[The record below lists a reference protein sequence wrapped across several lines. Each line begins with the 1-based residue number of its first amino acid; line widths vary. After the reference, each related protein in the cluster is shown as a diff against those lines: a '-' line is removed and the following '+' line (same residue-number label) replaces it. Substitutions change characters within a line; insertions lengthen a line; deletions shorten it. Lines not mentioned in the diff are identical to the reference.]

1 MVQNNQLQED
11 EIDLRELFLSIWRY
25 KKFVIIFTL
34 IVTLGAIVYI
44 YVKTPIYEVSAIV
57 KIGSIKNSNSN
68 NNNNNNNNNNLIEN
82 PNNLIQRLQ
91 LLYMEKKQ
99 KNDNTVVKEISLI
112 KGTENLIKID
122 VNTNENQNGVYKLE
136 EITNNIIKNHAKD
149 IDNYVSLI
157 KQNIK
162 NLQQQKLELES
173 SKNKFDG
180 SMVIKFDLTSKI
192 DNLNLEISSYNIKK
206 TELLGNII
214 TNDYPIKPK
223 KKLIVTV
230 AFMTGFILSIFLVFF
245 IEFIKGIKKEK
256 KI

>member
-11 EIDLRELFLSIWRY
+11 EIDLRELFLTIWSH
-25 KKFVIIFTL
+25 KVFISGFTL
-34 IVTLGAIVYI
+34 IITLCAII
-44 YVKTPIYEVSAIV
+44 YAYAKTPIYEVSAIV

-68 NNNNNNNNNNLIEN
+68 NNNNNNNNLIEN

-91 LLYMEKKQ
+91 LLYIDKKQ
-99 KNDNTVVKEISLI
+99 KEEDTLVKEISLI

-122 VNTNENQNGVYKLE
+122 VNTNENQNGINKLK
-136 EITNNIIKNHAKD
+136 EITNNIIKSHTKE
-149 IDNYVSLI
+149 IDSYVSLI

-180 SMVIKFDLTSKI
+180 SMAIKFDLTSKI
-192 DNLNLEISSYNIKK
+192 DNLNLEISSYNIKQ
-206 TELLGNII
+206 TELLGDII
-214 TNDYPIKPK
+214 TNEYPIKPK

-230 AFMTGFILSIFLVFF
+230 AFVTGLILSMFLVFF
-245 IEFIKGIKKEK
+245 IEFIKGIRKEE
-256 KI
+256 KIK